1 MLAILRGP
9 FPVTVRGAAAAS
21 SLLGDGTGPLHNRHC
36 GRGLDEAVR
45 EAARQM
51 TGSLIL
57 AGDWN

>member
-1 MLAILRGP
+1 MLAVLRGP

-36 GRGLDEAVR
+36 DRGLDEAVR